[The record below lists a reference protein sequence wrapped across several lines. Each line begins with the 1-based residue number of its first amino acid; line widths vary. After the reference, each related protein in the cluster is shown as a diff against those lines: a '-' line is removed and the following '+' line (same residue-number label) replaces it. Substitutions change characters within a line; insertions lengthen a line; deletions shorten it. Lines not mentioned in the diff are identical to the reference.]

1 MNSKDKIIEKI
12 FENPRKEYYLRELA
26 RELKLNPSRLSII
39 LKELKKEGFLEL
51 NQKKHILEI
60 KPQFDSDIFRN
71 KKRIFNLNKIYSS
84 NLVEKLK
91 IEYNPKSIVLYGS
104 FSQGTDLEMSDV
116 DIAIFSNIN
125 KEKNLDLSTFE
136 KILKRKIHLI
146 VIEKN
151 KITDEL
157 YGSIIN
163 GIVLYGYLDKKE

>member
-1 MNSKDKIIEKI
+1 MNSKDKIIGKI

-51 NQKKHILEI
+51 NKKKHILEI
-60 KPQFDSDIFRN
+60 KPRFDSDIFRN
-71 KKRIFNLNKIYSS
+71 KKRIFNLNNIYSS

-136 KILKRKIHLI
+136 KILKRKIHLMI
-146 VIEKN
+146 IEKN

-157 YGSIIN
+157 YSNIIN